1 MMQSSQQTAPNPAG
15 GDSSSAAT
23 NPVRAVGEKAKE
35 TLKKNVLRPAMNQ
48 RPSIRLQRTSNPGN
62 GPSEA
67 QVPFWKSLFGR
78 GKRAEQSTDIEKR
91 HLPAVPESS
100 EQPTLPTSG
109 NAVGQPRVDQT
120 LHGQTDGIDERDT
133 AEYYAT
139 QAAAHDSSNEK
150 KGITG
155 RLRDAGERTETSI
168 KSLIERWKSSDN
180 EEQPVHTGQ
189 EYDSNMVDFLDV
201 VGK

>member
-15 GDSSSAAT
+15 GESSSAAS

-35 TLKKNVLRPAMNQ
+35 TLKKNDLRPAMNQ
-48 RPSIRLQRTSNPGN
+48 RPSIRLQRTSSPD

-67 QVPFWKSLFGR
+67 QDPFWKSLFGR
-78 GKRAEQSTDIEKR
+78 GKRAEQSTDVEKR

-100 EQPTLPTSG
+100 QQPALPTSG
-109 NAVGQPRVDQT
+109 NAVEQPRVDQPH
-120 LHGQTDGIDERDT
+120 HGQTDGIDERDA

-139 QAAAHDSSNEK
+139 QAAAHDSSDEK

-180 EEQPVHTGQ
+180 EEHPVHTGQ